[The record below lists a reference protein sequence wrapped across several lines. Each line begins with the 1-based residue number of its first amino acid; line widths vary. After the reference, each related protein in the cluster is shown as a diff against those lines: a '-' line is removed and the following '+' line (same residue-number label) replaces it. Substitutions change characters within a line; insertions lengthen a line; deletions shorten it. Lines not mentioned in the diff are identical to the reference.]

1 MKIVDLDLLK
11 EEVSATMNISMPVEI
26 DENMLRSQY
35 AISAN
40 QIEKFSGITSATM
53 TNADTFL
60 AVMAKEG
67 NTAVIESA
75 FEKRIEDI
83 RQSFANNL
91 EAKKLKTQKL
101 SKKTIMYFWL
111 SLISPKK

>member
-1 MKIVDLDLLK
+1 
-11 EEVSATMNISMPVEI
+11 MNISMPVEI

-35 AISAN
+35 AISAKPDRK
-40 QIEKFSGITSATM
+40 KFSGITSATM

-83 RQSFANNL
+83 RRSP
-91 EAKKLKTQKL
+91 
-101 SKKTIMYFWL
+101 
-111 SLISPKK
+111 LI